1 MMKVVHV
8 SSSDSAARPRSSLP
22 IRVLAVLVLLL
33 LWGFAASDRLPAS
46 INSAAH
52 AAESDLQKSAKDKPD
67 HDLSALRVF
76 NRVVLLIKDNYYD
89 PKRIQPRKML
99 VQALDNVERQVAE
112 IMVDGDEKSSKL
124 KVTVNKVS
132 KEFDISGVDTF
143 WRMSF
148 ALKDVFDFVNKNLS
162 AQSKEDSRD
171 IEYAAVNGMLSTL
184 DPHSILLKPDYFKE
198 MKLQTKGEFGG
209 LGFIIQ
215 MKEGNLTVVRVLK
228 GTPAQRAGIKS
239 KDVIQRIGN
248 ESTVNMDL
256 NDAVDRLR
264 GKPGSDV
271 SLTVLRTSWPAPKQ
285 MTLTRAVIN
294 VESVEAKLLE
304 NNVGYIKL
312 KGFQGNT
319 ARDLHA
325 ELKRLKQEAQQNSRD
340 PQKPGLKGVVLDL
353 RGNPGGLLEQAI
365 QISDAFVSEG
375 TIVTTVGYSD
385 KMREVKKAHA
395 DDTDT
400 NLPLAVIVNSGSASA
415 SEIVAGALK
424 NLNRAVIVGRQSF
437 GKGSVQVLY
446 DFPDES
452 ALKLTIAQYLTPGD
466 VSIQEVGITPDI
478 ELVPSR
484 VNKDRVDVFAPRK
497 TMGEADLSGHFGN
510 PNSDKVASKREEIA
524 PKEKPLE
531 ELRFLRDEPPP
542 PKDAKAAADKKD
554 KPDRDDYE
562 ADDLEGEDP
571 DTDEI
576 VEDYQI
582 RFARDLILAAPAST
596 RDAMLRAAK
605 PFIAGRRAEEAVRIE
620 KAIEALG
627 LDWNAGEMARAASG
641 QAAPRLVYDMK
652 PAAGQKVS
660 AGDTLAW
667 TVTIENAGTTAVH
680 RLRAWSES
688 ENPYL
693 DRREFLFGKL
703 GPGEK
708 KTWTVNVKLAKEMV
722 SRRDDVTLNFF
733 DDEGDKLENL
743 KGEVNVVELPRPLF
757 AYSWQIVDKCETCN
771 GDGLAQ
777 PGETVELAVEVKNLG
792 AGKAFDLLGSLKNK
806 GDEKISLS
814 KGRSK
819 MGEVLPGQTK
829 SATFEFQVMPDFK
842 AQSAPLQLTLGDE
855 ATDEF
860 VTEKI
865 SLPVSMHK
873 EQGKLAQTGL
883 RANADLP
890 VYAAASE
897 TSVVIGTARKGAVLA
912 SDARFGNLYR
922 IHLGNRLG
930 FVAAGQVKEAKVVE
944 AKAQPVE
951 GLETRSEPKI
961 TLSVDTSA
969 GGIAT
974 DGEKYTLSGSAVDK
988 TGLRDLY
995 VFVNEQKAFFESA
1008 KTPGANINFSVDL
1021 PLKVGNNSIVVVARE
1036 DQDFMARKL
1045 LIIHRRGDAPKTKVV
1060 ELKPGARSPDAKE
1073 RDDHRL
1079 RSAPEGGVVPAPV
1092 PQQ

>member
-1 MMKVVHV
+1 M
-8 SSSDSAARPRSSLP
+8 SSESAARPRSSLP
-22 IRVLAVLVLLL
+22 VRVVAVLVLLL

-46 INSAAH
+46 INGAAQ
-52 AAESDLQKSAKDKPD
+52 AAEADLQRAAKDKPD

-89 PKRIQPRKML
+89 PKRIKPREML
-99 VQALDNVERQVAE
+99 VKALDNVERQVAE
-112 IMVDGDEKSSKL
+112 IMVDGDEKAPKL

-162 AQSKEDSRD
+162 AQSKQDSRD

-228 GTPAQRAGIKS
+228 NTPAQRAGIKS

-271 SLTVLRTSWPAPKQ
+271 SLTVVRSSWPAPKQ
-285 MTLTRAVIN
+285 MTLTRAIIN
-294 VESVEAKLLE
+294 VESVEGKLLDS
-304 NNVGYIKL
+304 NVGYIKL

-325 ELKRLKQEAQQNSRD
+325 ELKRLKAEAQQSPKD
-340 PQKPGLKGVVLDL
+340 PKAPGLKGVVLDL
-353 RGNPGGLLEQAI
+353 RGNPGGQLEQAI
-365 QISDAFVSEG
+365 QVSDAFISEG
-375 TIVTTVGYSD
+375 TVVTTVGYSD

-395 DDTDT
+395 DDADT
-400 NLPLAVIVNSGSASA
+400 TGLPLVVIVNSGSASA

-424 NLNRAVIVGRQSF
+424 NLGRAVVVGRQSF

-484 VNKDRVDVFAPRK
+484 ATKDRVDVFAPRK
-497 TMGEADLSGHFGN
+497 TMGEADLNGHFGN

-542 PKDAKAAADKKD
+542 PKDPKAAAERKERQA
-554 KPDRDDYE
+554 DRDDYE
-562 ADDLEGEDP
+562 LDDLEGEDP

-582 RFARDLILAAPAST
+582 RFARDLILAAPAAT
-596 RDAMLRAAK
+596 RDAMLRLAR

-627 LDWNAGEMARAASG
+627 LDWNAAPSAGPSHP
-641 QAAPRLVYDMK
+641 APRLVYDMK

-660 AGDTLAW
+660 AGETLAW
-667 TVTIENAGTTAVH
+667 TVTVENAGGVPVH

-693 DRREFLFGKL
+693 DRREFLFGAL
-703 GPGEK
+703 APGEK
-708 KTWTVNVKLAKEMV
+708 RSWTVNVKLAKEMV
-722 SRRDDVTLNFF
+722 SRRDEVTLKFF
-733 DDEGDKLENL
+733 DDQGDKLEEL
-743 KGEVNVVELPRPLF
+743 KGEVNIVELPRPLF
-757 AYSWQIVDKCETCN
+757 AYSWQIVDKCEACN

-777 PGETVELAVEVKNLG
+777 PGETVELAVEVRNVG

-819 MGEVLPGQTK
+819 MGEVLPGQTR
-829 SATFEFQVMPDFK
+829 SASFEFQVMPDFK

-873 EQGKLAQTGL
+873 EQARLAQTGL
-883 RANADLP
+883 RASADLP

-897 TSVVIGTARKGAVLA
+897 SSAVIGTAKKGAVLV
-912 SDARFGNLYR
+912 SDARFGSLYR
-922 IHLGNRLG
+922 IHLGSRLG
-930 FVAAGQVKEAKVVE
+930 FVAAGQVREAKVAE
-944 AKAQPVE
+944 AKAQAVE
-951 GLETRSEPKI
+951 GVETRTEPKI
-961 TLSVDTSA
+961 TLNVDTA
-969 GGIAT
+969 LGGIVT
-974 DGEKYTLSGSAVDK
+974 DSEKYTLSGTAVDRS
-988 TGLRDLY
+988 GLRDLY

-1008 KTPGANINFSVDL
+1008 RAPGAQINFSVDL
-1021 PLKVGNNSIVVVARE
+1021 PLKVGNNSVVVVARE

-1045 LIIHRRGDAPKTKVV
+1045 LIIRRRGDAPRTKVV
-1060 ELKPGARSPDAKE
+1060 ELKPGARNPDAKE
-1073 RDDHRL
+1073 REDHRL
-1079 RSAPEGGVVPAPV
+1079 RSAPEGGVVPAPA
-1092 PQQ
+1092 PRQ